1 LKEAPRRKR
10 KERMSGD
17 TIGSIIN
24 IKAEVN
30 GLESFTSKKEDLMLL
45 V

>member
-1 LKEAPRRKR
+1 
-10 KERMSGD
+10 MSGD

-24 IKAEVN
+24 IKADVN
-30 GLESFTSKKEDLMLL
+30 GLESFTTKKEDLMLL